1 MQALRKLLTRVHPTQ
16 MLADLVTILETGIVE
31 HPTFTRAPLRTVPI
45 IKFIDNRNFFLQKY
59 QYLPSW
65 DRTRACTKPVAG
77 SRIYHSG
84 RSFKG
89 PVDDV
94 IANPVPHPL
103 EQVATE
109 SNVTGVVI

>member
-1 MQALRKLLTRVHPTQ
+1 
-16 MLADLVTILETGIVE
+16 MLADLVTILGTVIVE

-45 IKFIDNRNFFLQKY
+45 IKFIDNRKLFFLRLLSILQKY

-77 SRIYHSG
+77 SRTYHSG

-89 PVDDV
+89 PVDDL
-94 IANPVPHPL
+94 IANPVAHPL